1 MYMINTGGW
10 LLISA
15 IFAGLLLLVQ
25 RSEKKRRNVALIIV
39 AIGSVIIWRYGIYRM
54 SGDCNQLF
62 EIVCQRGLFFRQKA
76 EVIAVNT
83 VNLSIVTALFV
94 NLVYWVLFGRSNP
107 PGSSDS
113 IKVFG
118 MND

>member
-1 MYMINTGGW
+1 MINAGGW
-10 LLISA
+10 LLLSA

-25 RSEKKRRNVALIIV
+25 RSERKRRNVSLVIVIIGG
-39 AIGSVIIWRYGIYRM
+39 IIIWRYAIYRM

-62 EIVCQRGLFFRQKA
+62 QIVCQNGFFQARA
-76 EVIAVNT
+76 GAIAVNT
-83 VNLSIVTALFV
+83 VNLSIITALLF
-94 NLVYWVLFGRSNP
+94 NLLFWVFIGRSNP

-113 IKVFG
+113 IQVFG